1 MYYILIR
8 MSYFNSYV
16 VKNIGGNKM
25 IKTISNGEIVLN
37 LISILTKSILLII
50 FVSVIVIQLSNRT
63 ITPIKMNGSDRVS
76 SLATAIQD
84 LPVKVSKDEIYIIS
98 KSICLASDATNI
110 SESILTAKIF
120 IESRMNKNAVSSAGY
135 TGLSQ
140 SVKGMKFQYSEVD
153 VMNGAKELQDWIK
166 YRKGNL
172 RYALASYNGGTYPP
186 PVSFDYADNVIKL
199 SRKIQKSFRT

>member
-1 MYYILIR
+1 
-8 MSYFNSYV
+8 
-16 VKNIGGNKM
+16 M

-84 LPVKVSKDEIYIIS
+84 LPVKVSKDEIHIIS

-120 IESRMNKNAVSSAGY
+120 IESRMNKNAVSSVGY